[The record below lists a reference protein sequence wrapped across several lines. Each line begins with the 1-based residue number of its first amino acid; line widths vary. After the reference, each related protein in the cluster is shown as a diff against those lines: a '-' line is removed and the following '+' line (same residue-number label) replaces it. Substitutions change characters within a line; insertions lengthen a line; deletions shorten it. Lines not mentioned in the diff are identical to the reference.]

1 MSQFDCRTAKT
12 EQEDDREVLKS
23 IRKAY
28 QAWVDTESGGAAVSN
43 EPRHGAS
50 RVTFGSAPGRTFCV
64 IGNTNGV
71 LFVAEE
77 TKRDRFVVAER
88 GAWQAIER
96 MEAQWLSL

>member
-28 QAWVDTESGGAAVSN
+28 KAWVDTELGGAAVSS
-43 EPRHGAS
+43 EPRHGAY
-50 RVTFGSAPGRTFCV
+50 RVTFGSAPGHTFYAL
-64 IGNTNGV
+64 GNANGV

-77 TKRDRFVVAER
+77 TGPDHFVPAEKAAWNAVAEVCS
-88 GAWQAIER
+88 EDF
-96 MEAQWLSL
+96 